1 MGTDLVAG
9 GWTPYSTTIS
19 AEAKKVFDS
28 AIKGLLGVHYT
39 PLAVATQVVS
49 GINYHFFCIAK
60 GVYPGA
66 LNEAVIIQIYQ
77 PLKGDAH
84 ITSIK
89 KVD

>member
-1 MGTDLVAG
+1 MGTNLPG
-9 GWTPYSTTIS
+9 GWTPYSTPLS
-19 AEAKKVFDS
+19 ADAKKVFDS
-28 AIKGLLGVHYT
+28 VIKGLIGVNYS

-49 GINYHFFCIAK
+49 GTNYRFFANSQV
-60 GVYPGA
+60 VYPGA

-77 PLKGDAH
+77 PLQGEAH

>member
-1 MGTDLVAG
+1 MGTDLLG

-19 AEAKKVFDS
+19 ADAKKVFDS
-28 AIKGLLGVHYT
+28 VIKGLIGVKYS

-49 GINYHFFCIAK
+49 GTNYRFFANSQV
-60 GVYPGA
+60 VYPGA

-77 PLKGDAH
+77 PLQGEAH

>member
-1 MGTDLVAG
+1 MTTNSVVG
-9 GWTPYSTTIS
+9 GWTPYSTSVS

-28 AIKGLLGVHYT
+28 VIKGLVGVQYS

-49 GINYHFFCIAK
+49 GTNYRFFCNAK

-66 LNEAVIIQIYQ
+66 LNEGVIVHIYQ
-77 PLKGDAH
+77 PLNESAH

>member
-1 MGTDLVAG
+1 MGTNLPG
-9 GWTPYSTTIS
+9 GWTPYSTTLS
-19 AEAKKVFDS
+19 ADAKKVSDS
-28 AIKGLLGVHYT
+28 VIKNLMGVHYG
-39 PLAVATQVVS
+39 PLAVATQLVS
-49 GINYHFFCIAK
+49 GTNYRFFCNAQ

-77 PLKGDAH
+77 PLQGEAH

>member
-1 MGTDLVAG
+1 MSTNLVAG

-19 AEAKKVFDS
+19 ADAQKVFDS
-28 AIKGLLGVHYT
+28 VIKNLLGVHYT

-49 GINYHFFCIAK
+49 GTNYRFFANAQ

-66 LNEAVIIQIYQ
+66 LNEAVIIQIYKPMEGQ
-77 PLKGDAH
+77 AH

>member
-1 MGTDLVAG
+1 MGTNLPG

-19 AEAKKVFDS
+19 ADAKKVFDS
-28 AIKGLLGVHYT
+28 VIKGLIGVKYS

-49 GINYHFFCIAK
+49 GTNYRFFCNSQ
-60 GVYPGA
+60 GGYPGA
-66 LNEAVIIQIYQ
+66 LNDAVIIQIYQ
-77 PLKGDAH
+77 PLQGEVH

>member
-1 MGTDLVAG
+1 MGTSLTG
-9 GWTPYSTTIS
+9 GWTPYSTTVP
-19 AEAKKVFDS
+19 AESKKVFDS
-28 AIKGLLGVHYT
+28 VIKGLIGAKYS

-49 GINYHFFCIAK
+49 GINYRFFANSQV
-60 GVYPGA
+60 VYPGA

-77 PLKGDAH
+77 PLQGEAH

>member
-1 MGTDLVAG
+1 METSLVG
-9 GWTPYSTTIS
+9 GWTPYSTPLS
-19 AEAKKVFDS
+19 AEAKEVFDS
-28 AIKGLLGVHYT
+28 ATKGLVGVHYS

-49 GINYHFFCIAK
+49 GINYRFFCNAK
-60 GVYPGA
+60 GVYPNA

-77 PLKGDAH
+77 PLKETAH

>member
-1 MGTDLVAG
+1 METNSVVG
-9 GWTPYSTTIS
+9 GWTPYSTTVP

-28 AIKGLLGVHYT
+28 VIKGLLGVHYT
-39 PLAVATQVVS
+39 PLAVATQVVA
-49 GINYHFFCIAK
+49 GTNYRFFCNAK
-60 GVYPGA
+60 GVYPNA

-77 PLKGDAH
+77 PLKDAAH

>member
-1 MGTDLVAG
+1 MGTSLAG
-9 GWTPYSTTIS
+9 GWTPYSTTVS
-19 AEAKKVFDS
+19 AEAKKAFDS
-28 AIKGLLGVHYT
+28 VIKGLVGVKYS

-49 GINYHFFCIAK
+49 GINYRFFCNAQ
-60 GVYPGA
+60 GVYPNA

-77 PLKGDAH
+77 PLKETAH